1 MAKLSELNSVDDFRY
16 GNLFVGESGNGWSRL
31 RIGPNGN
38 HVHLLDRMSE
48 KWSTPEYYLLY
59 VSLVSHTGKNPGRY
73 QSPILS
79 KDDLDV
85 FLYTYKDI
93 LEGYGGQHLWIGH
106 PLNNDLLI
114 YDHHNIIFAYG
125 NIAGYR
131 EVLAAEDFKEGE
143 FSIPCP
149 HSHSFNP
156 LLTQYEEKL
165 FAHFDWVFSELQD
178 GDDY

>member
-1 MAKLSELNSVDDFRY
+1 MVKLSELNSDCDFQY
-16 GNLFVGESGNGWSRL
+16 GNIFAVDSGDGWSRL
-31 RIGPNGN
+31 RIGSSGN
-38 HVHLLDRMSE
+38 YIRLLDRLSR

-59 VSLVSHTGKNPGRY
+59 ISLVSHTGKNPGRY

-85 FLYTYKDI
+85 FLYTHQTL

-106 PLNNDLLI
+106 PKNRELLI
-114 YDHHNIIFAYG
+114 YDQHNIVFAYG
-125 NIAGYR
+125 DIAGYKDVLIAEGFR
-131 EVLAAEDFKEGE
+131 EGQ

-149 HSHSFNP
+149 HSHSYDPF
-156 LLTQYEEKL
+156 LTQYEDKL
-165 FAHFDWVFSELQD
+165 FDYFDWVYGELRE